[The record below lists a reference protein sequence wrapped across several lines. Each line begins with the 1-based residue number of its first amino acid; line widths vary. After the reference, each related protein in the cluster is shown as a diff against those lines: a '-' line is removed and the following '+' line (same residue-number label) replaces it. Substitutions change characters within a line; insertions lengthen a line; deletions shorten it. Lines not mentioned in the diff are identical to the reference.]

1 MAQHTQVDAQVQ
13 GFLKEAHRVLS
24 SCHTWTVAECG
35 TVLER
40 SGQVRPGSSDLDS
53 WTLCSWTCSLPL
65 PLLHRARAWGSFH
78 LQEKKRTSGSSS
90 AKHPTGWHHW
100 WTDQQSSPYPTL
112 SAPWVALLPGFGE
125 NSHLTPEIAPTSD
138 PKCSQG
144 WGPNLL
150 VPGPSRVSVPLF
162 GSRAGQG
169 QGGGLWVSFHQG

>member
-13 GFLKEAHRVLS
+13 GFLKEAHRVLP

-40 SGQVRPGSSDLDS
+40 SGQVRPRSSDLDS
-53 WTLCSWTCSLPL
+53 RTLCWRTCALPL
-65 PLLHRARAWGSFH
+65 PLLYRARAWGSFH
-78 LQEKKRTSGSSS
+78 LQEKKRTSGRSS
-90 AKHPTGWHHW
+90 AKHPTGWRHW
-100 WTDQQSSPYPTL
+100 WTGQQLSPYPTL
-112 SAPWVALLPGFGE
+112 SAPWVAFYLALE
-125 NSHLTPEIAPTSD
+125 RILTLTPEVAPTSD

-144 WGPNLL
+144 WGLNLL